1 MSKILSFMALIAAL
15 ALPALCQ
22 YGQRLSPNDQ
32 REFDHVYS
40 KWQNDTQRNDRDDI
54 NKDVHRMQDIMARN
68 NIPPNTPFDQVADA
82 GNAYAPQENAYRA
95 QGYRGRLA
103 PNDQREFDQIY
114 SKWLNDSRRHDRDD
128 VANDARRMQD
138 IMARNSVP
146 ADVPFDQIATNGQYE
161 YEGSNAGQAYPGY
174 GAGRLSSDDQHEFDK
189 IYAKW
194 IHDNQRGDR
203 DDVAKDAHR
212 MQDIMARYNIPS
224 NVPFNQIASPNA
236 GYDRH

>member
-22 YGQRLSPNDQ
+22 YGQRLSRNDQ
-32 REFDHVYS
+32 
-40 KWQNDTQRNDRDDI
+40 K
-54 NKDVHRMQDIMARN
+54 
-68 NIPPNTPFDQVADA
+68 
-82 GNAYAPQENAYRA
+82 
-95 QGYRGRLA
+95 
-103 PNDQREFDQIY
+103 EFDQIY

-138 IMARNSVP
+138 IMARNNVP
-146 ADVPFDQIATNGQYE
+146 ADVPFDQIATNGR
-161 YEGSNAGQAYPGY
+161 YEGNNVQQAYPGY
-174 GAGRLSSDDQHEFDK
+174 VAGRLSSDDQHEFDK

-194 IHDNQRGDR
+194 IHDNQKGDR

-224 NVPFNQIASPNA
+224 DVPFNQIASPNA
-236 GYDRH
+236 GYHH